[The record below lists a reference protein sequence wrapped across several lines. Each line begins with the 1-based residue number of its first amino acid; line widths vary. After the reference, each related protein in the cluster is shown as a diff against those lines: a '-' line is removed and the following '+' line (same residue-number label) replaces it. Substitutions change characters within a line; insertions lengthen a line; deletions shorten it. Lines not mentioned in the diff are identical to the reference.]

1 VSQSARNLAF
11 LLALAAIVGLLAYGL
26 SRRETGPR
34 DLLASA
40 PERAMLLAEL
50 DVPALRA
57 SSLFLELVGESDAG
71 LDRIREACG
80 FDPLDSFRT
89 VQVFVLR
96 APEPGGDDEEEAL
109 DEVAFVARG
118 DLDHEALARC
128 VGEVVSGDGGGV
140 HRTILEGADA
150 IASDHGTS
158 VAAFLGR
165 DGVVAG
171 ADVVVAELL
180 RIQAGASPAMAR
192 DDRLE
197 RLLRRV
203 GRVGRE
209 GAEER
214 AHVRA
219 VARLPR
225 QWQRFLGRLGEL
237 AAEDVP
243 LDRARAL
250 GLGASLADGVSVSLA
265 IDLDSADA
273 ASDAQHAIERRIT
286 DARRDPELAASAL
299 AVTLAHLDVDAAGGD
314 LVLRATLDRPE
325 LDATVALV
333 RRYLAAERAR
343 DE

>member
-1 VSQSARNLAF
+1 MSQSARNLAF
-11 LLALAAIVGLLAYGL
+11 LLALAAIVGVIAYGL

-71 LDRIREACG
+71 LDRIRQACG

-96 APEPGGDDEEEAL
+96 AAEAEGQDEGEAL
-109 DEVAFVARG
+109 DEVAFIARG
-118 DLDHEALARC
+118 ELDHEALARC

-140 HRTILEGADA
+140 HRTTIEGADA
-150 IASDHGTS
+150 LASDHGTS

-180 RIQAGASPAMAR
+180 RIHAGASPAMRR

-197 RLLRRV
+197 RLFRRA
-203 GRVGRE
+203 GRD
-209 GAEER
+209 GARAR
-214 AHVRA
+214 AHVRL

-225 QWQRFLGRLGEL
+225 QWQRFLGRLGDL
-237 AAEDVP
+237 AAQDVP

-250 GLGASLADGVSVSLA
+250 GLGASLNDGVSLSLA
-265 IDLDSADA
+265 VDLDGADA
-273 ASDAQHAIERRIT
+273 ASDAQHAIEQRIT
-286 DARRDPELAASAL
+286 EARRDPDVAASAL
-299 AVTLAHLDVDAAGGD
+299 AVTLAHLDVEAEGPD
-314 LVLRATLDRPE
+314 LVVRATLDRPE
-325 LDATVALV
+325 LDATVAIV
-333 RRYLAAERAR
+333 RRYLAAERTR